1 MRSAKRRTYRR
12 NTTHIGGGKENR
24 RHEFLRLDPKQ
35 LVGNGTDSIL
45 YRLLKSGL
53 RSMSM
58 SRDVKHVDF
67 DDEQLLTSS
76 DLDYILLDRM
86 RMYVK
91 YGENKNTTDAQW
103 HNIIRKTLKEKSGV
117 RFEEGSR
124 RYYLFP
130 TCIFV
135 CNPSTS
141 YTKSASEARSTA
153 VAGTT
158 VDYHTKEKY
167 QHSEE
172 EADALLDERRR
183 EQATTDR
190 EEAVVQFVGFTIEVN
205 DGKQDV
211 VVDVPGKRSGG
222 SPIDNSTF
230 YRYLNLE
237 QTAVNETVPSASTT
251 DLHAQCANTVQML
264 KAKLKELLE
273 SGHITHKVR
282 VDIGDNHST
291 NSAHFSISY
300 NAEHQRTTYNETTQ
314 GQLDNHK
321 FYRKHGDDQK
331 EHFDLDSIIAHQVH
345 DDNIKSYLCE
355 RGDLSRE
362 KRIVLRYDNIESNEE
377 QYIVY
382 TFQIANAACK
392 MAGDTIHLVSRSLE
406 PNISAPDIKQYSFRE
421 SSATY
426 QLQATVPPAT
436 INNAN
441 NPINPDVLVPVFK
454 IPIDDQDDSSM
465 EESVREN
472 NETTEPTRTQT
483 QHSNDPTVQ
492 AFVSAAAASDVLAFF
507 ARLVFEI
514 VQETSR
520 SWSSASTMAPGNDG
534 VCRSSFATRA
544 FGAVRTDHNEPFR
557 MNSDYMF
564 MHLLLTASHHLQGV
578 SYVRSEVA
586 KKSLLGT
593 KPSSERVFMLVAGT
607 AALNQAGKNLF
618 HESPPIANET
628 TLTKPFLEVFCKN
641 ASSGSK
647 AFDANQSSL
656 ITTNHILEN
665 IRLFYREKLSSLT
678 FHLQERDDPDEFF
691 QCLER
696 RGFWSLYSKRIQ
708 SIHGAFYKDIVKK
721 TDHDYFLRRLF
732 YYQLRNVVF
741 PHRSDGSD
749 GATSATSVQSTDPT
763 TPISKRIP
771 TYCTDQPEFSA
782 LVSDAHRTL
791 LNLRSLR
798 YEPPSNIGAYSIN
811 VLQQYGA
818 HQKTT
823 SSLNLALARNKT
835 STDDMLENIHEND
848 TQTLNRQIQ
857 DLMRSYKISD
867 TSFIAE
873 LQRKNTRLLFHFLH
887 MVENNGALDTLGNLH
902 VTYRDVRDIQ
912 TVLQEALRI
921 KSNES
926 GGNMFAQKTFFSSAS
941 MKGTSLEKIGTRL
954 FSLEPFL
961 TLDKSL
967 LKKIHRKN
975 GLRYMLMD
983 WSNHGNLF
991 WNIMDFKNT
1000 SSLFSS
1006 RFSQAN
1012 VSAFKLYVFMPSYVY
1027 LTREIRNLIPH
1038 LESNGRATLEAIIKT
1053 QEAMQD
1059 KNTSKMYETEG
1070 IDSVVR
1076 GLIFGIQQEL
1086 LHTSE
1091 ANLHIMCIT
1100 DKKGVSNH
1108 WLFGHWQRQY
1118 VLYELGGNVQGG
1130 DKGLNQLMVDPRVMT
1145 HEKRIGNLLDD
1156 KVYESS
1162 EDMLASVRRWRQE
1175 VESKTEQHTT
1185 VKNEMDVRLSRKRR
1199 RSSMRKKMDMYGKIN
1214 DSNNIAHLQAAD
1226 KASHA
1231 LLTKKEKVYELVKI
1245 LQTLAFRPSVLPKK
1259 NASVEK
1265 LFDSKPYQNNPM
1277 CATMWLI
1284 FRELYTFMPSMY
1296 NHVIMTMNDRLRY
1309 AEMGLALNSGG
1320 LCQNGTLV
1328 PRKEPL
1334 ALADKGFQ
1342 YYIGTNEERKSRQDR
1357 RNFLLFVDKV
1367 HENTDHARIHR
1378 RHFFQMVID
1387 NLAQLGSVQDS
1398 SMSFHETEHAE
1409 IRVMPWLQYVAHEDV
1424 GKRVGK
1430 NKMLVVSALLGGI
1443 LASNA
1448 ILGNPA
1454 LRLAFR
1460 LVNPSG
1466 MTSTVASP
1474 LMMLAKKML
1483 PVLFTPALATFAVGA
1498 TMGVSGT
1505 FAAMAKT
1512 AGLLSQ
1518 GYQEGAESGGIL
1530 TGVSA
1535 AFHKALFGAAQGM
1548 KSGAEKSTHTMSSK
1562 VMDSLSHYLITNIC
1576 MYRVKVRF
1584 LHNGNK
1590 YVWKFDMGVDRAT
1603 NRVLMYHGMRDGAQ
1617 QSVTAYRDIQP
1628 DRDSDIR
1635 KIREHKM
1642 SQKKRRRSSSRK
1654 RTSHEARNYN
1664 TRTKKR
1670 RMDMFR
1676 KRARESRRNRYVS
1689 GYV

>member
-1 MRSAKRRTYRR
+1 MRGAKRRTHL
-12 NTTHIGGGKENR
+12 TTKHKGGKENR
-24 RHEFLRLDPKQ
+24 RHDFLRMDPQQ
-35 LVGNGTDSIL
+35 LVGNGTSSIL
-45 YRLLKSGL
+45 YRLFKSGL

-58 SRDVKHVDF
+58 SRDVKQIDF
-67 DDEQLLTSS
+67 DEENLLSCR
-76 DLDYILLDRM
+76 DLDYVLLERM
-86 RMYVK
+86 RMYTK
-91 YGENKNTTDAQW
+91 YGKKKDDTDDHW
-103 HNIIRKTLKEKSGV
+103 FNIIRKTLFEKNGM
-117 RFEEGSR
+117 RFEENNK

-130 TCIFV
+130 TCVFV
-135 CNPSTS
+135 CNSSQPYEDDAKTIQSTS
-141 YTKSASEARSTA
+141 IGA
-153 VAGTT
+153 TT
-158 VDYHTKEKY
+158 DYYKTNKY

-172 EADALLDERRR
+172 EANALLDERRN
-183 EQATTDR
+183 EQAKHAR
-190 EEAVVQFVGFTIEVN
+190 ESAVVQFVGFTIEVN
-205 DGKQDV
+205 DGRQDAV
-211 VVDVPGKRSGG
+211 INISGKKSGG
-222 SPIDNSTF
+222 APLDNTTF

-237 QTAVNETVPSASTT
+237 QSVVEDTTAVASSIT
-251 DLHAQCANTVQML
+251 DLHTQCSNTVQLL
-264 KAKLKELLE
+264 KNKLKELLGE
-273 SGHITHKVR
+273 GKAHTVR
-282 VDIGDNHST
+282 VDIGDNNST

-300 NAEHQRTTYNETTQ
+300 NAEHQRTAYNQTTQ
-314 GQLDNHK
+314 GQLHNHK
-321 FYRKHGDDQK
+321 FYRTHGDDQK
-331 EHFDLDSIIAHQVH
+331 KHFDLDTLIAHKIH

-362 KRIVLRYDNIESNEE
+362 KRIVLRYENVENGED
-377 QYIVY
+377 QYIIY
-382 TFQIANAACK
+382 SFQIANAACK
-392 MAGDTIHLVSRSLE
+392 MAGDTIHIVSRSLE
-406 PNISAPDIKQYSFRE
+406 PNISAPHVKHYSFRE
-421 SSATY
+421 SSAKY
-426 QLQATVPPAT
+426 QLHTSSPTSTASK
-436 INNAN
+436 NNN
-441 NPINPDVLVPVFK
+441 NNNNTFNPNSVVPVFTT
-454 IPIDDQDDSSM
+454 PADDDEDSSM
-465 EESVREN
+465 EESIREN
-472 NETTEPTRTQT
+472 DTHREDTPQQH
-483 QHSNDPTVQ
+483 QHSTDPTVR
-492 AFVSAAAASDVLAFF
+492 AFVSVAGASNMLTFLGK
-507 ARLVFEI
+507 LVFEV

-520 SWSSASTMAPGNDG
+520 SWSSVSTMKAGEDG
-534 VCRSSFATRA
+534 VYRTDFATNA
-544 FGAVRTDHNEPFR
+544 FGALRTDHNEPFR

-564 MHLLLTASHHLQGV
+564 MHLLLTASHHMQAL
-578 SYVRSEVA
+578 SYMRSTITKA
-586 KKSLLGT
+586 SS
-593 KPSSERVFMLVAGT
+593 KPSAERVFMLVSGT
-607 AALNQAGKNLF
+607 SSLQQTGAELF
-618 HESPPIANET
+618 HEHPPVASDT
-628 TLTKPFLEVFCKN
+628 SLTKAFMEVFCKDL
-641 ASSGSK
+641 SSSSK
-647 AFDANQSSL
+647 SFGTNQTSL

-665 IRLFYREKLSSLT
+665 IRLFYKEKLSSLT
-678 FHLQERDDPDEFF
+678 FHLQERDDPEEFF
-691 QCLER
+691 LCLER
-696 RGFWSLYSKRIQ
+696 RGFWPLYSKRIQ
-708 SIHGAFYKDIVKK
+708 CIHGAFYKDIVQKR
-721 TDHDYFLRRLF
+721 DHDYFLRRLF

-741 PHRSDGSD
+741 PK
-749 GATSATSVQSTDPT
+749 QLQNEELT
-763 TPISKRIP
+763 TNTTKSNIDKSILGKRIP
-771 TYCTDQPEFSA
+771 TYYTDQPEFSA

-798 YEPPSNIGAYSIN
+798 YEPPTNVGAYSIN

-818 HQKTT
+818 HQKKT
-823 SSLNLALARNKT
+823 SSINLALARNKT
-835 STDDMLENIHEND
+835 ATDDMLENVHEAD
-848 TQTLNRQIQ
+848 TQALNKQIQ

-902 VTYRDVRDIQ
+902 VTYRDVRDIKL
-912 TVLQEALRI
+912 VLQEALRI

-926 GGNMFAQKTFFSSAS
+926 GGNMFAQKKFFSSSS

-961 TLDKSL
+961 TLDQSL
-967 LKKIHRKN
+967 LKKMHRKN

-991 WNIMDFKNT
+991 WNIMDFKHT

-1006 RFSQAN
+1006 RFSEAN
-1012 VSAFKLYVFMPSYVY
+1012 VSAFKLYVFMPSYIY

-1038 LESNGRATLEAIIKT
+1038 LETNGRATLEAIIKT

-1059 KNTSKMYETEG
+1059 KNTAKMYETEG

-1091 ANLHIMCIT
+1091 ANLYIMCIT

-1118 VLYELGGNVQGG
+1118 VLYELGGNVVGG
-1130 DKGLNQLMVDPRVMT
+1130 DKGLNQLLLDPRVMNGV
-1145 HEKRIGNLLDD
+1145 KRIGNLLDE

-1175 VESKTEQHTT
+1175 VENKTELHTT

-1199 RSSMRKKMDMYGKIN
+1199 RSSMRKKMDMYGQIN
-1214 DSNNIAHLQAAD
+1214 NSNNIAHLQAAD
-1226 KASHA
+1226 KTSHA

-1259 NASVEK
+1259 NTTPEK

-1277 CATMWLI
+1277 CATMWLL

-1320 LCQNGTLV
+1320 LFQDGTLV

-1342 YYIGTNEERKSRQDR
+1342 YYVGTNEERKSRQDR
-1357 RNFLLFVDKV
+1357 RNFLLFIDKM
-1367 HENTDHARIHR
+1367 HENTDSARIHR
-1378 RHFFQMVID
+1378 RHFFQMVLE
-1387 NLAQLGSVQDS
+1387 NLAQLGAVQDS

-1409 IRVMPWLQYVAHEDV
+1409 IRVMPWIKYVAHEDV
-1424 GKRVGK
+1424 GKRIAK
-1430 NKMLVVSALLGGI
+1430 NKLLIVSSLLSGI

-1466 MTSTVASP
+1466 VTSTVTSP
-1474 LMMLAKKML
+1474 LMMIAKKML
-1483 PVLFTPALATFAVGA
+1483 PVLCTPSLATFAIGA

-1505 FAAMAKT
+1505 FAALAKT
-1512 AGLLSQ
+1512 AGMLSQ
-1518 GYQEGAESGGIL
+1518 GYQEGAESGGVM

-1535 AFHKALFGAAQGM
+1535 AFQKALFGAAQGM
-1548 KSGAEKSTHTMSSK
+1548 KSGAEKNTQSLSNK
-1562 VMDSLSHYLITNIC
+1562 VMDSLSHYLITNIY

-1603 NRVLMYHGMRDGAQ
+1603 NRVLMYHGMRDAQ
-1617 QSVTAYRDIQP
+1617 QNVTAYRDIQP
-1628 DRDSDIR
+1628 DRDSDLR

-1654 RTSHEARNYN
+1654 RTSHENRNYN

-1670 RMDMFR
+1670 RLDMFR
-1676 KRARESRRNRYVS
+1676 KRARESRRNRYV
-1689 GYV
+1689 GQYA